1 MEKLLKQMMEQMN
14 RQFEKIDSRFDEVDK
29 RFDEVDKRF
38 NSVDQRFNSVDQRL
52 DIVEGSIKSLQVT
65 VENNASEFRSHFRH
79 IENKLE
85 NHDKMFEMVS
95 EELRGKNWS

>member
-1 MEKLLKQMMEQMN
+1 MEKLLEQMMEQMN

-29 RFDEVDKRF
+29 RFDAVDKRF
-38 NSVDQRFNSVDQRL
+38 DSVDQRL

-95 EELRGKNWS
+95 EELRGKNWL

>member
-1 MEKLLKQMMEQMN
+1 MEKLLEQMMEQMN

-29 RFDEVDKRF
+29 RFDEVDK
-38 NSVDQRFNSVDQRL
+38 RFNSVDQRL